1 MGPEDPEPP
10 CRATAGCHPP
20 VTTVAILGAGAMGS
34 ALATPAVTAG
44 NRVRLWG
51 TWLDDDILAELRAG
65 HPHPRTGVAVDPR
78 VELHDAGD
86 LDKALDGA
94 DLAALA
100 ISSEGVLEVVGRAAD
115 ALAPGTP
122 LLLCAKGF
130 GRRPDGEVR
139 LLPELVAAALPGPP
153 ADACPV
159 VAVGGPC
166 KAAEVAAGRPTAAV
180 FAGPDEAV
188 VARCAQAL
196 TTPAYRVARSD
207 DLAGVEAAAA
217 AKNVYAI
224 AVGVCHGLTEAGGEP
239 WHDLAAATFTQA
251 VAEMRRLAVALGGRE
266 ETALGLAG
274 LGDLEVTSLSGRNR
288 VFGARVG
295 RGQPPGEALAAMA
308 AAGHTVEGVPAARLA
323 RGLATR
329 AGPLPLLEAV
339 NRILDGAPD
348 PAALLAGAVLPSG
361 GPPRGSPEPPRPG

>member
-1 MGPEDPEPP
+1 
-10 CRATAGCHPP
+10 
-20 VTTVAILGAGAMGS
+20 VTILGAGAMGS
-34 ALATPAVTAG
+34 ALATPAVAAG

-51 TWLDDDILAELRAG
+51 TWLDDELLAALRAG
-65 HPHPRTGVAVDPR
+65 RPHPRTGVPADPAVGLYESGR
-78 VELHDAGD
+78 LAA
-86 LDKALDGA
+86 ALDGA
-94 DLAALA
+94 DLVAVA

-122 LLLCAKGF
+122 LLLCTKGF
-130 GRRPDGEVR
+130 GRRPDGGVS
-139 LLPELVAAALPGPP
+139 LLPELVAAALPGSL
-153 ADACPV
+153 AAACPV

-166 KAAEVAAGRPTAAV
+166 KANEVAAGRPTAAV
-180 FAGPDEAV
+180 FAGLDEAV
-188 VARCAQAL
+188 VAGCARAL
-196 TTPAYRVARSD
+196 TTPAYRAALSD

-217 AKNVYAI
+217 TKNVYAI

-251 VAEMRRLAVALGGRE
+251 VTEMRRLAVAVGGRD

-295 RGQPPGEALAAMA
+295 RGRPPTEALAAMA
-308 AAGHTVEGVPAARLA
+308 AAGQTVEGVPAARLA
-323 RGLATR
+323 RDLADQLGLEH
-329 AGPLPLLEAV
+329 LPLLEAV
-339 NRILDGAPD
+339 NRLLDGDPD

-361 GPPRGSPEPPRPG
+361 PG